1 MEELFKWFFNHGI
14 LADEVIISFMLVG
27 LYLAIMLTYR
37 KEIKKFFIR
46 SARMI
51 LRETF
56 LRLVAF
62 QEAVDVYRTFMRTY
76 KRNK

>member
-1 MEELFKWFFNHGI
+1 MLNLFQWFFDHGI

-27 LYLAIMLTYR
+27 LYLAIALTYR
-37 KEIKKFFIR
+37 KELKKFFIR

-51 LRETF
+51 LRESF

-76 KRNK
+76 KRKR